1 MNRILSVVVWMIVKR
16 IENADDAGDG
26 WMHPDDHHHHVD
38 VDVDHHHRGPFVYS
52 SRISRYHHHHV
63 VVDRVGRVV
72 VGGIPRRRDVDPVP
86 ADNIVLVVEQEQHLS
101 SSCLFSHHHS
111 SSF

>member
-16 IENADDAGDG
+16 IENADDEGDG
-26 WMHPDDHHHHVD
+26 WMHPDDVDD
-38 VDVDHHHRGPFVYS
+38 VDDHHHYHGPFVYS

-72 VGGIPRRRDVDPVP
+72 GGGGIPRRDVDPVP
-86 ADNIVLVVEQEQHLS
+86 ADNIVLVVEQHLS
-101 SSCLFSHHHS
+101 SS
-111 SSF
+111 